1 MKLTSE
7 QQTIIRSKGNIKI
20 NAVAGSGKTTTMIE
34 YARTRPHGSRI
45 LYLAFNRAVRTEASK
60 RFSKL
65 GLNNVRV
72 ETAHSLAYKSI
83 VFHHRYR
90 VRNQGYS
97 TFETAEI
104 LGLQARGEKHIEFIV
119 ANHINKFISYFCNS
133 DQQKIKDLNY
143 LDIVSDPQAKTFVK
157 RFYKIIEKQTRYFL
171 AKMDRNEI
179 EITHDF
185 YLKKFQLSSPVLPYD
200 YILFDEAQDASG
212 AMLDIVLRQKA
223 VKVIVGDS
231 HQQIYGWRF
240 AVNSLEKANFKT
252 LHLTNS
258 FRFAPDIARLAT
270 EILEWKN
277 HLYIESGIKIKGKGN
292 SKKKTTKAVIGR
304 TNLGLLMKAIEFL
317 SEDQKIR
324 KIHFEGNINS
334 YTYASDGASLYDVLN
349 LYNDQNKYIR
359 NDLIKAMTSF
369 SELEEYVEKTEDI
382 ELGLVVKIIKEYGTK
397 IPGLIQALK
406 EKHTEEKE
414 KADLVFSTVHR
425 CKGMEYDIVH
435 LVDDFINEKKLHNL
449 KEEIRKD
456 EVNTAT
462 LNEEIN
468 LLYVAVTR
476 TRNILYIPQN
486 LLPAGFS
493 ATRKIISVKTEE
505 KNAPGYPNHESE
517 KSFSNSRRK
526 IQSREKPASAN
537 QPWTPELDGELRHMF
552 DSGTEI
558 EVLAAY
564 FGRSPSAIRFRL
576 KKLGLFEYFT

>member
-34 YARTRPHGSRI
+34 YARTRPHDSRI

-104 LGLQARGEKHIEFIV
+104 LGLQAKGEKHIEFIV

-435 LVDDFINEKKLHNL
+435 LVDDFINEKKLPNL

>member
-104 LGLQARGEKHIEFIV
+104 LGLQAKGEKHIEFIV

-231 HQQIYGWRF
+231 HKQIYGWRF

>member
-505 KNAPGYPNHESE
+505 KNAPGYLNHESE

-558 EVLAAY
+558 EILATY